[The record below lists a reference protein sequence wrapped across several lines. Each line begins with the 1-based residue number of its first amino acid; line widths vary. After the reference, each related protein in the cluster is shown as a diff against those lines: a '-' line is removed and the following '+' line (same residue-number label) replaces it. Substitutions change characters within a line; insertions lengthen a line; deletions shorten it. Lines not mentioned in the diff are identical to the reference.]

1 MTLHP
6 FEVSLAATILL
17 LILEVVAGSF
27 VFLSLATA
35 CLAVAIAQA
44 ITGHLSLL
52 RDTLLFAAV
61 ALLVLVVLRHFF
73 SRPGDTKRANGDVNE
88 Y

>member
-1 MTLHP
+1 
-6 FEVSLAATILL
+6 VS
-17 LILEVVAGSF
+17 G
-27 VFLSLATA
+27 
-35 CLAVAIAQA
+35 AIAQA

>member
-35 CLAVAIAQA
+35 CLARSRRPSPAI
-44 ITGHLSLL
+44 
-52 RDTLLFAAV
+52 
-61 ALLVLVVLRHFF
+61 
-73 SRPGDTKRANGDVNE
+73 
-88 Y
+88 